1 MSTTPSVR
9 TTRSGRRQPRHQPQ
23 HQPRHRHSG
32 PPRRWGGSRRL
43 VVSLVALLAA
53 ILALNG
59 FIQASGAPA
68 RTSADKDLD
77 VASLVPSAD
86 PATGP
91 PDSSVPAETDAGSA
105 APGAVGPGAVG
116 PGAVGPRTARSG
128 SVGPGPVVRG
138 SGSRPAEVAEV
149 TPRRSGTPAGAAAPR
164 TASRSG
170 AGPSAG
176 PAGRSAATGSAPAA
190 VAGSAARSADR
201 GGPVEQPPNSDADS
215 NGAQPSAGTSGK
227 APADSSPQDT
237 GSAGSGDDV
246 LSTVGRLLGGVL
258 GARRS

>member
-68 RTSADKDLD
+68 RTSAGKDVETTSSTPPGD
-77 VASLVPSAD
+77 SAD
-86 PATGP
+86 PFAGP
-91 PDSSVPAETDAGSA
+91 GDSAIPAETDDGST
-105 APGAVGPGAVG
+105 AP
-116 PGAVGPRTARSG
+116 G